1 MQHTRLGCPGPTT
14 SQVLWY
20 SLWVP
25 LSDDEC
31 LGSPN
36 SVLPLTTVQVPDHPS
51 SSVTNTEAHHIYD
64 ITQGNEETNTVVLP
78 PRSGAHI
85 YGILEPEQPAGPH
98 LYGILEPNH
107 APVYS
112 SLTKEVVEAQHA
124 QPHNY
129 ESLNGAV
136 SGAAGL

>member
-1 MQHTRLGCPGPTT
+1 M
-14 SQVLWY
+14 
-20 SLWVP
+20 
-25 LSDDEC
+25 
-31 LGSPN
+31 
-36 SVLPLTTVQVPDHPS
+36 
-51 SSVTNTEAHHIYD
+51 
-64 ITQGNEETNTVVLP
+64 VLP

-98 LYGILEPNH
+98 LYGMLEPNH

-112 SLTKEVVEAQHA
+112 SLTKEAVEAQHA

-136 SGAAGL
+136 GGGHGSTPGGAVGGAHGSTPGGAVGGGHGSTPPGEYYY